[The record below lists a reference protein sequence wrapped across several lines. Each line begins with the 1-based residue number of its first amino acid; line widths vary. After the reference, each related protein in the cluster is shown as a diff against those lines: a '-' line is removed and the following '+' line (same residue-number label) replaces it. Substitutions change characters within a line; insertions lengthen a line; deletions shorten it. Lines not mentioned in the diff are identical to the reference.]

1 MKIDDVKTRA
11 TFPLLADALAFD
23 RHGIAKLVSAVAVL
37 QECRMCLV

>member
-23 RHGIAKLVSAVAVL
+23 QHGIAKLVSAVAVL